1 MRYVRDGYVIDTDGE
16 RLESP
21 TIHAYLSRSYWA
33 EHRSLAV
40 VEKSLKH
47 SLNFGLYDQSQVKPH
62 QVGLARVITDY
73 ATFAYLCDVYILE
86 THQGKGLGKW
96 LMETVTSHPELSS
109 LRRFMLITR
118 DAHGL
123 YRQYGF
129 KDLASPERW
138 MEIYRA

>member
-1 MRYVRDGYVIDTDGE
+1 M
-16 RLESP
+16 
-21 TIHAYLSRSYWA
+21 
-33 EHRSLAV
+33 
-40 VEKSLKH
+40 
-47 SLNFGLYDQSQVKPH
+47 F
-62 QVGLARVITDY
+62 
-73 ATFAYLCDVYILE
+73 YILE